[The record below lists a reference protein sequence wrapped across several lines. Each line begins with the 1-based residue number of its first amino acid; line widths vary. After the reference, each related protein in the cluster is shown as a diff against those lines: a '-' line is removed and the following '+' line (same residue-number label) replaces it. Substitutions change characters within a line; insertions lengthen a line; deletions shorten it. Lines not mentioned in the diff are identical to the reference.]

1 MKTLVVAIFV
11 GLFTFASA
19 VELVL
24 CRHQSRR
31 LFVELQSLHEVK
43 QGLDQEWGQLLL
55 EQATWGAELRV
66 EQIANDKLSMVVPS
80 PAQVVELQ

>member
-1 MKTLVVAIFV
+1 MKTLLVAV
-11 GLFTFASA
+11 LAGLMTFASA

-24 CRHQSRR
+24 SRHQSRR

-66 EQIANDKLSMVVPS
+66 EQIANDKLGMVVP
-80 PAQVVELQ
+80 ALGQVVELQ